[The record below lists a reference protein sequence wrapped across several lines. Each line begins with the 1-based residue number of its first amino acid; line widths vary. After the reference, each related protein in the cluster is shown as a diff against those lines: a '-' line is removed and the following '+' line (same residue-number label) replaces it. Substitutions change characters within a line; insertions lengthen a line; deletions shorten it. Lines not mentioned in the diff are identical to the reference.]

1 MGPKFFETRM
11 GQKFYD
17 GDVPRVVRALESI
30 ATSLDAIDQR
40 QQTAPDDLRQL
51 VREAVAIIDES
62 DIPDGAVDAEAH
74 VVDVRDWLKSA
85 RAALEGRP

>member
-1 MGPKFFETRM
+1 VGPKFFETRM

-30 ATSLDAIDQR
+30 ATSLDALDQR
-40 QQTAPDDLRQL
+40 HDLRQL

-62 DIPDGAVDAEAH
+62 DIPDGTDDAQAH

-85 RAALEGRP
+85 RAALEGRA